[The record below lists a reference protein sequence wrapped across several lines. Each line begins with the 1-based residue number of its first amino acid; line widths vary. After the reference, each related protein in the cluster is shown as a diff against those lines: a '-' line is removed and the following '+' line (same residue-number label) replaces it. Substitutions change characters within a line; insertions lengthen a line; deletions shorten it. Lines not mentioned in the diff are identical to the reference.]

1 MFGMV
6 IGSASNAYA
15 ESELCRAANSGA
27 FDHNVAA
34 GMASTTITQ
43 SRPALPGEIYLFVI
57 SGLIANSLAEING
70 VSIFNGHTA
79 ALQRTYQIA
88 VGVVALVNITTDIIA
103 AAGGGA
109 QLKVTCTPAPDAGG
123 NGNDNAQDNST
134 ENTPANVASQVAG
147 ATTVLDGSLSTGGA
161 AIENN
166 RVNQQQAVEFKR
178 QAADRLRQL
187 VNALE
192 TTAAAALFGSGFG
205 MSGDLLRDVGA
216 ARSVLIAAGDEKG
229 GKALEEGF
237 GFLFALGQFASPDY
251 RISSDDLDEIE
262 ALNETLR
269 HFNVEPLRVPG
280 TGSSAGAGSPA
291 SQYFPDQPGNAGLRQ
306 QPTGYQKVNF
316 YRSTQAF
323 NLMLGSRPIS
333 ARFYTQGKFTHFFND
348 MNGHGIDGRV
358 GISAR
363 LGDDTSA
370 GLFLSGNGGE
380 VRISTTN
387 FKLSRTGI
395 GLGAFAVHALR
406 PNLHVSGNAE
416 YYRFD
421 NDVTSNGATGGFDSS
436 LFLFKGGV
444 SVSRRLGGKFVLATE
459 VSAGLSHRNLDGYTL
474 SDGTVVG
481 SGSSTGFLSSLTSR
495 LSRTYVTDWYFGTVT
510 PFAILGLHYN
520 SLAEDVIVSGAR
532 TVNLSRLTG
541 TVGGGVGMATE
552 GGRKLDAS
560 VTVGGIGG
568 DVQSVTG
575 FIKFSTPLH

>member
-1 MFGMV
+1 MV
-6 IGSASNAYA
+6 IGSAKDAYA
-15 ESELCRAANSGA
+15 ESELCKAVNNGA

-34 GMASTTITQ
+34 GMASTTISQ
-43 SRPALPGEIYLFVI
+43 SRAALPGEIYLFVI

-88 VGVVALVNITTDIIA
+88 VGVVTLINITTDIIA

-123 NGNDNAQDNST
+123 NGNDNAQDNSSG
-134 ENTPANVASQVAG
+134 NTPANVASQVAG
-147 ATTVLDGSLSTGGA
+147 ATTVLDSSLNTGGA

-166 RVNQQQAVEFKR
+166 RVNQQQEAEFKR
-178 QAADRLRQL
+178 QASDRLKQL
-187 VNALE
+187 LNALE
-192 TTAAAALFGSGFG
+192 TTAAAVLFGSGFG
-205 MSGDLLRDVGA
+205 MGGDLLHDVGA
-216 ARSVLIAAGDEKG
+216 ARSVLIEAGDTKG
-229 GKALEEGF
+229 GKALKDGLA
-237 GFLFALGQFASPDY
+237 FLFVLGQFASPDY
-251 RISSDDLDEIE
+251 RVSSDDSDEIE
-262 ALNETLR
+262 ALNENLR
-269 HFNVEPLRVPG
+269 HFNIEPLRIPE
-280 TGSSAGAGSPA
+280 TGSSASAGSPA
-291 SQYFPDQPGNAGLRQ
+291 SQYFPGQPGNAGPRQ
-306 QPTGYQKVNF
+306 QPTGYEKVNF

-333 ARFYTQGKFTHFFND
+333 ARFYTQGKFTHFFNN
-348 MNGHGIDGRV
+348 MKGHGIDGRV
-358 GISAR
+358 GVSAR
-363 LGDDTSA
+363 LGNDTSA
-370 GLFLSGNGGE
+370 GLFVSGNGGE

-387 FKLSRTGI
+387 FKLSRTGV
-395 GLGAFAVHALR
+395 GLGSFAVHALR
-406 PNLHVSGNAE
+406 PNLHISGNAE

-436 LFLFKGGV
+436 LFLVKGGV
-444 SVSRRLGGKFVLATE
+444 SVSRRLGGKLVLATE
-459 VSAGLSHRNLDGYTL
+459 ASAGLSHRNLDGYTL

-481 SGSSTGFLSSLTSR
+481 SSSSTGFLSSLTTR
-495 LSRTYVTDWYFGTVT
+495 LSRTYATDWYFDTVT
-510 PFAILGLHYN
+510 PFAMLGLHYN
-520 SLAEDVIVSGAR
+520 SLAEDVFISGAR

-541 TVGGGVGMATE
+541 TVGGGVGMASD